1 VRSLPARC
9 LDIVARLGAIVHPR
23 VHFVQESP
31 RLSRLQGLLR
41 KEGKVEKNHSL
52 CLKSVSGY
60 SDGIT
65 YRSSGNRRASLLSD
79 SRPPQQEP
87 P

>member
-9 LDIVARLGAIVHPR
+9 LDIVARLGTIVHPR
-23 VHFVQESP
+23 VHFVQSP
-31 RLSRLQGLLR
+31 RLFRLQGLLR

-60 SDGIT
+60 SDAIT